1 MGLMRAVPDQ
11 NLRYWGCLCESLH
24 AFYRFSAGCLL
35 PITEMILPQIAE
47 NTNTGFLVRLHRPR
61 PVLAGLWRGC
71 AVGPETV

>member
-1 MGLMRAVPDQ
+1 
-11 NLRYWGCLCESLH
+11 
-24 AFYRFSAGCLL
+24 
-35 PITEMILPQIAE
+35 MILLQIAE